1 MLPNGFTLAS
11 LFFGI
16 YAIVSASRGEHNRAT
31 WCIVIAGFCDAVD
44 GRIARATNTGTP
56 FGEELDSLVDAIS
69 FGLAPALIMYFAVL
83 RHSGW
88 DWIWV
93 FLFAACAVM
102 RLARFNVEQ
111 VGEPKRAYFTGLPSP
126 AAGGTLATY
135 YWFSQTPLYT
145 EFFADW
151 PWETIMRILMATL
164 GFLMISNV
172 PYPAWP
178 KFSFRTL
185 HGTIGII
192 VLFSGLLAAVDIL
205 VHSAGSILLKPFE
218 ATTDD
223 EFDAQLRI
231 NARSPFIL
239 TRALLPCLRNRQG
252 QVVFINSSAS
262 QQKARSHQSA
272 YAASKFALTAIADS
286 LRDEVNDAGVRVLSV
301 FPGRTA
307 TPMQESVFEFEQREY
322 CGERLLQPE
331 DVAESV
337 VSALSLPRTAE
348 VTDLHLRPFRR
359 H

>member
-1 MLPNGFTLAS
+1 VSSLAGQTAVVTGATS
-11 LFFGI
+11 GI
-16 YAIVSASRGEHNRAT
+16 GKS
-31 WCIVIAGFCDAVD
+31 
-44 GRIARATNTGTP
+44 IARALVRQEVEVHLVGRSAEKAERVA
-56 FGEELDSLVDAIS
+56 GELRADVPDARVRVCLMDFSTDI
-69 FGLAPALIMYFAVL
+69 
-83 RHSGW
+83 RE
-88 DWIWV
+88 
-93 FLFAACAVM
+93 AAA
-102 RLARFNVEQ
+102 RLAE
-111 VGEPKRAYFTGLPSP
+111 
-126 AAGGTLATY
+126 
-135 YWFSQTPLYT
+135 
-145 EFFADW
+145 D
-151 PWETIMRILMATL
+151 
-164 GFLMISNV
+164 
-172 PYPAWP
+172 
-178 KFSFRTL
+178 
-185 HGTIGII
+185 
-192 VLFSGLLAAVDIL
+192 AAVDIL